1 MVTRKFISP
10 VTKPFN
16 EVLLTS
22 QSKNV
27 IQYSDNL
34 HIQRT
39 LWCIVSCSNYYS
51 RYSYKYYLSQGIT
64 NKYHD
69 YCLEIQIKCF
79 ESLKDPLKSDL
90 PNESPQLFKWIQI
103 HQIILSL
110 YQEFTSPSIIYQATR
125 ELNNSK
131 NLQFM
136 KDKSDP
142 NSIKSFV
149 INYSITRECYNI
161 PSTASTASTILRV
174 QNIMLININ

>member
-1 MVTRKFISP
+1 MVMET
-10 VTKPFN
+10 TQ
-16 EVLLTS
+16 EL
-22 QSKNV
+22 

-39 LWCIVSCSNYYS
+39 LWCIVSRSNYYS
-51 RYSYKYYLSQGIT
+51 RYSHKCYLLQGIAYKYQ
-64 NKYHD
+64 D
-69 YCLEIQIKCF
+69 YCPEIRIKCF
-79 ESLKDPLKSDL
+79 ESLKGPHKSDP
-90 PNESPQLFKWIQI
+90 PNESLQLFKWINI
-103 HQIILSL
+103 HQIILSS
-110 YQEFTSPSIIYQATR
+110 YQEYISPIIIYQATR

-136 KDKSDP
+136 KDISDP

-161 PSTASTASTILRV
+161 PSTASTASTFLRV